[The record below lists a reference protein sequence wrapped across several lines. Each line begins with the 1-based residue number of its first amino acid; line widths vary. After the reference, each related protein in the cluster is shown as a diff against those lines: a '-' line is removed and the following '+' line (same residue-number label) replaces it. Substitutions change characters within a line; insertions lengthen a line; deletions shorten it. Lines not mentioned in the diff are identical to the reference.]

1 MLELSGDHI
10 QKLGDEDLRELV
22 FRLCEAELRR
32 NGLPVSS
39 VTAGGNQTA
48 ADGGIDVRVEAP
60 TGVVLDF
67 IKRPNTAFQVKC
79 EDMPAGKIR
88 GEMCP
93 DGVLRSSIRELIA
106 VGGAYI
112 IVSSKGS
119 IADAPLRNRRMA
131 MEAAVKDQVDSGN
144 LLVDCYGRERLAT
157 WTRGYPG
164 VEMWVRERI
173 QDVLGGWQGYGN
185 WSNDKVGGNYLRD
198 DVGRVIAKTT
208 GSPEAMSAERGIDA
222 IRDIVSKPGG
232 VVRLVGLSGTGK
244 TRLAQ
249 ALFESGIGATASLD
263 QAIALY
269 TDQGRGPQPSAREMC
284 LRLGAQ
290 ERRAIVVV
298 DNCNPETHRAL
309 ADIVAANAAYLSLAT
324 VEYDVA
330 ADEPEATYVFELTA
344 SSDDVLEQIL
354 GRLAPQVEQGDRTR
368 IAEFAG
374 GNARVALALART
386 LQKGETLGVLNDTE
400 LFSRLFLQNNA
411 PNEALL
417 RSAEAC
423 SLVYSFDGEDMESA
437 ESELRVLAGLADLQT
452 TELYRHVAELKQRDL
467 VQSRSRWRAILPHAL
482 ANRLAKQALVNLP
495 PSSVVST
502 FAGHVRL
509 LRSFSRRLGYL
520 HDCKE
525 ACAIAE
531 RWVDDEDWLANPA
544 ALNDLGLALFLNLAP
559 LIPAKA
565 LQAIESAVRGAQGVS
580 FTSSTWPSRDRWISL
595 TRSLA
600 YDVVHFERAARIV
613 LCYAEG
619 EDVNRRDSQ
628 DAWKELFHVVLS
640 GTQAPAPLRIALLRD
655 ILSTGTARQQSLA
668 LEGVGAMLETTHFTS
683 SHDFAF
689 GARPRNYGWEPSSH
703 QDVRDWYG
711 AVFELAR
718 EIASPGSLHRGTVRR
733 FVASHFRGL
742 WSNLGMQSAVV
753 DLARSVADTDGWPEG
768 WTATRQALRFDSSS
782 MQPALLDKLR
792 ALEAELRPK
801 TLHQQVRAYVFSQPY
816 GHLDVAEG
824 EDSDDA
830 AEDAN
835 PVSAH
840 ERVALRVEA
849 LGVAVDAN
857 EPLLELLLPD
867 LLSDGS
873 GQQSRFGLGVGK
885 ATKNVQGRWMQLY
898 SAYAKL
904 EPPKRDL
911 QFLGG
916 FIEGVSNVDK
926 VVANRILDSLVCD
939 PLLAEQFPRL
949 QGHAADDAAAVRLL
963 SSIHRGIAPARS
975 FYAASIRRRGHG
987 MSTAMYGD
995 VIRALAGMPG
1005 GLEVAIESIGM
1016 EIYVHRSEKT
1026 EVPNDIVLLGRDTLA
1041 SFDFAAS
1048 GGNIAYHLKELAEVC
1063 LRGPDAKEAT
1073 SEFCRRF
1080 AQSLRDYKSHADLFA
1095 KLACTLFKL
1104 QPDAALDAFVGQEQ
1118 TPLGYSLLSR
1128 FALSRASVVN
1138 CADEPALL
1146 AWVERDPG
1154 GRASLVAAEVNIVG
1168 KGESGNLAWSPIASK
1183 LLAIAPDRAAVLGG
1197 FEGRFRPR
1205 AWTGSLTEVLRPYI
1219 EMTQR
1224 LSADCDPTI
1233 AEWAST
1239 QLKSMQLR
1247 TAAEL
1252 RTERRSDESFE

>member
-1 MLELSGDHI
+1 MLELSGDHV

-22 FRLCEAELRR
+22 LRLCEAELRR
-32 NGLPVSS
+32 NGHPVSS

-60 TGVVLDF
+60 AGVALDF
-67 IKRPNTAFQVKC
+67 IKRPSTGFQVKC
-79 EDMPAGKIR
+79 EDMPAGKILS
-88 GEMCP
+88 EMCP
-93 DGVLRSSIRELIA
+93 NGMLRSSIRDLIA

-119 IADAPLRNRRMA
+119 VADAPLRNRRSA
-131 MEAAVKDQVDSGN
+131 MEAAVKDQPGHAN
-144 LLVDCYGRERLAT
+144 LLIDCYDRERLAT
-157 WTRGYPG
+157 WSRGYPG

-173 QDVLGGWQGYGN
+173 QDLLRGWQGYAN
-185 WSNDKVGGNYLRD
+185 WSNDRVSGDYLKD
-198 DVGRVIAKTT
+198 DVGRVVAKTT

-244 TRLAQ
+244 TRLVQ
-249 ALFESGIGATASLD
+249 ALFESGVGATAPLD

-290 ERRAIVVV
+290 ERRAIMVV

-309 ADIVAANAAYLSLAT
+309 ADIVATNAAYLSLVT

-330 ADEPEATYVFELTA
+330 DDEPEATHVYELTA
-344 SSDDVLEQIL
+344 SSDSVLEQIL

-368 IAEFAG
+368 IAEFSG

-400 LFSRLFLQNNA
+400 LFRRLFLQNNA

-437 ESELRVLAGLADLQT
+437 ESELRVLAGLAELQT
-452 TELYRHVAELKQRDL
+452 TELYRQVAELKQRDL
-467 VQSRSRWRAILPHAL
+467 VQSRSRWRAVLPHAL
-482 ANRLAKQALVNLP
+482 ANRLARQALGKLP
-495 PSSVVST
+495 PSIVVAT
-502 FAGHVRL
+502 FAGHSRL

-520 HDCKE
+520 HDCTE

-531 RWVDDEDWLANPA
+531 RWVADEDWLANPA
-544 ALNDLGLALFLNLAP
+544 ALNDLGLTLFLNLAP
-559 LIPAKA
+559 LIPTKA
-565 LQAIESAVRGAQGVS
+565 LQAIESAVRGPQGIA
-580 FTSSTWPSRDRWISL
+580 FTSSTWPSKDRWISL

-600 YDVVHFERAARIV
+600 YDVDHFERAARIV
-613 LCYAEG
+613 LSYAEG
-619 EDVNRRDSQ
+619 EDINRRDSR

-640 GTQAPAPLRIALLRD
+640 GTRAPAQLRLALLRD
-655 ILSTGTARQQSLA
+655 ILATGTPGQRSLA
-668 LEGVGAMLETTHFTS
+668 LEGLGAMLETTHFTS

-718 EIASPGSLHRGTVRR
+718 EIASPGSLHRETVRG

-742 WSNLGMQSAVV
+742 WGNLGMQSAVV
-753 DLARSVADTDGWPEG
+753 DLARSMAGPDGWPEG
-768 WTATRQALRFDSSS
+768 WAATRQSLRFDSSS
-782 MQPALLDKLR
+782 MQPTLLEKLR
-792 ALEAELRPK
+792 TLEEELRPK
-801 TLHQQVRAYVFSQPY
+801 TLRQKVRAYVFSQPY
-816 GHLDVAEG
+816 GHLDVADG
-824 EDSDDA
+824 EDPDDA
-830 AEDAN
+830 SEDAN
-835 PVSAH
+835 PVPAH
-840 ERVALRVEA
+840 ERIALRVEE
-849 LGVAVDAN
+849 LGVAVDAD
-857 EPLLELLLPD
+857 EQLLDELLPD
-867 LLSDGS
+867 LLSYGS

-885 ATKNVQGRWMQLY
+885 ATKNAQARWTQLY
-898 SAYAKL
+898 SAYAEL
-904 EPPKRDL
+904 DPAKRDL

-916 FIEGVSNVDK
+916 YIEGVSTVDK
-926 VVANRILDSLVCD
+926 VVANTILDSLVCD

-963 SSIHRGIAPARS
+963 ASIRRGIAPARS
-975 FYAASIRRRGHG
+975 FYAAAIRRRGHG
-987 MSTAMYGD
+987 MSTAMYVG
-995 VIRALAGMPG
+995 VVRALAGMPG
-1005 GLEVAIESIGM
+1005 GLEVAIDSIGM
-1016 EIYVHRSEKT
+1016 QIHVHRSERA

-1048 GGNIAYHLKELAEVC
+1048 GDNIAYHLKEVAEVC
-1063 LRGPDAKEAT
+1063 LRGPDAKEAA

-1095 KLACTLFKL
+1095 ELACTLFKL

-1128 FALSRASVVN
+1128 FALSGASVVN
-1138 CADEPALL
+1138 CADESALL
-1146 AWVERDPG
+1146 AWVERDPV
-1154 GRASLVAAEVNIVG
+1154 GRAPLVAAEVNIVV
-1168 KGESGNLAWSPIASK
+1168 KGDSGNLAWSPVAAK

-1205 AWTGSLTEVLRPYI
+1205 AWTGSLTEVLRPYN

-1224 LSADCDPTI
+1224 LSVDDDPTI
-1233 AEWAST
+1233 AAWAST

-1252 RTERRSDESFE
+1252 RTERRRDESFE